1 MNILDGA
8 RIANRKAFAS
18 AASAAS
24 SSTILVGTAASVL
37 SIKDAI
43 LGTKSIEQERVLR
56 RTIKKIRVAAL
67 RTADRKNRELLELDE
82 AESSILSDLASGAKT
97 LVLKGLAVTGTWFVS
112 TLMAGVTAVVVPAF
126 RLLSMAVS
134 MVFRLVLTNP
144 YVIGALTAAGTAY
157 LLYRK
162 FSDKTTEP
170 VEAPKVPETKVLR
183 EVQPSVYEE
192 VPSQSNEEVAEQTG
206 PEVPLARPVEEI
218 PKLRKTAPE
227 PAAEKSAYKVP
238 EKVKKL
244 KPLGKSAQQNK
255 AILMQAMT
263 DAGMTDPRERA
274 AFLAQMHHES
284 AGFSAMEERGGA
296 AYFAR
301 YDGRKNLG
309 NTEKG
314 DGARYK
320 GRGFIQLT
328 GRANYAIYGKS
339 VGVDLINNPHLA
351 ADPEIAAKIAIAYW
365 NARRLGPKA
374 RRGDFDAVTK
384 GINGGYNGKA
394 DRDAKYA
401 AYLQELGV
409 DPVTSKVE
417 SKVDSK
423 EVGKEKDSLKGVSLF
438 LPTYGRVSSSYGA
451 RTDPYDESLG
461 TRQHK
466 GIDIA
471 APIGTPVYA
480 ATDGKATTRTGV
492 RGYGNLLEIFGKQFL
507 TRYAHL
513 DSFGVSSGDNVS
525 KGQVVGRVG
534 NTGRS
539 TGPHLHFEVRSVTTK
554 EDIDPASVMKI
565 PGKTIEKHHIAQS
578 STPSNMEVVSKD
590 GRLVKLE
597 R

>member
-97 LVLKGLAVTGTWFVS
+97 LVLRGLAVTGTWFVS

-162 FSDKTTEP
+162 FSDRTTEP

-227 PAAEKSAYKVP
+227 P

-284 AGFSAMEERGGA
+284 AGFSAMEERGDA

-301 YDGRKNLG
+301 YDGHKNLG

-351 ADPEIAAKIAIAYW
+351 ADPEIAAKVAIAYW

-374 RRGDFDAVTK
+374 RRGDFDEVTK
-384 GINGGYNGKA
+384 GINGGYNDKV

-417 SKVDSK
+417 SK
-423 EVGKEKDSLKGVSLF
+423 EVGKEKDSPKGVSLF

-471 APIGTPVYA
+471 APKGTPVFA
-480 ATDGKATTRTGV
+480 ATDGKAVVRTGV
-492 RGYGNLLEIFGKQFL
+492 RGYGNLLEILGKQFL

-513 DSFGVSSGDNVS
+513 DSFGVQSGEAVNR
-525 KGQVVGRVG
+525 GQEVGRVG

-539 TGPHLHFEVRSVTTK
+539 TGPHLHFEVRSITTK

-565 PGKTIEKHHIAQS
+565 PGKIIEKHHVVPS
-578 STPSNMEVVSKD
+578 VSPSNVEVVAKD

>member
-97 LVLKGLAVTGTWFVS
+97 LVLRGLAVTGTWFVS

-162 FSDKTTEP
+162 FSDRTTEP
-170 VEAPKVPETKVLR
+170 AEAPKVPETKVLR

-227 PAAEKSAYKVP
+227 PAEEKSAYKVP

-339 VGVDLINNPHLA
+339 VGVDLIKNPELA
-351 ADPEIAAKIAIAYW
+351 ADPETAAKIAIAYW
-365 NARRLGPKA
+365 NARKLGPKA
-374 RRGDFDAVTK
+374 RRGDFDEVTK

-417 SKVDSK
+417 SK
-423 EVGKEKDSLKGVSLF
+423 EVGKEKDSPKGVSLF

-471 APIGTPVYA
+471 APKGTPVFA
-480 ATDGKATTRTGV
+480 ATDGKAVVRTGV
-492 RGYGNLLEIFGKQFL
+492 RGYGNLLEILGKQFL

-513 DSFGVSSGDNVS
+513 DSFGVQSGEAVNR
-525 KGQVVGRVG
+525 GQEVGRVG

-539 TGPHLHFEVRSVTTK
+539 TGPHLHFEVRSITTK

-565 PGKTIEKHHIAQS
+565 PGKIIEKHHVVPS
-578 STPSNMEVVSKD
+578 VSPSNTEVVAKD

>member
-97 LVLKGLAVTGTWFVS
+97 LVLRGLAVTGTWFVS

-162 FSDKTTEP
+162 FSDRTTEP

-227 PAAEKSAYKVP
+227 PAEEKSAYKVP

-351 ADPEIAAKIAIAYW
+351 ADPEIAAKVAIAYW

-471 APIGTPVYA
+471 APKGTPVFA
-480 ATDGKATTRTGV
+480 ATDGKAVVRTGV
-492 RGYGNLLEIFGKQFL
+492 RGYGNLLEILGKQFL

-513 DSFGVSSGDNVS
+513 DSFGVQSGEAV
-525 KGQVVGRVG
+525 KRGQEVGRVG

-539 TGPHLHFEVRSVTTK
+539 TGPHLHFEVRSITTK

-565 PGKTIEKHHIAQS
+565 PGKIIEKHHVVPS
-578 STPSNMEVVSKD
+578 VSPSNTEVVAKD